1 MPLLPLLAVTA
12 IASGSIAS
20 ERESLDFTLKRIRAE
35 RVQIVNG
42 RWRGSNVP
50 IPRFAG
56 KLAVRSRGGEPR
68 SQRHAGKSIARVR
81 FLDVSSCKRL
91 PLDQELHIRRQGA
104 IASD

>member
-42 RWRGSNVP
+42 RWCGSNVP
-50 IPRFAG
+50 IPRFARKFASAFARG
-56 KLAVRSRGGEPR
+56 ANLAVKGTP
-68 SQRHAGKSIARVR
+68 AN
-81 FLDVSSCKRL
+81 L
-91 PLDQELHIRRQGA
+91 
-104 IASD
+104 